1 MIVSIGAD
9 HAGFIY
15 KEPIKEHLAKKGIQV
30 LDEGTNS
37 DQATD
42 YPDYAFKVG
51 NRVKNQQA
59 DLGIL
64 ICGTGVGM
72 SIAANKV
79 EGIRAALLET
89 EFTAE
94 SSKTHN
100 HANVITFGS
109 RVNTIDEV
117 LKFIDI
123 FMNAKESDAIR
134 HVGRVEKINKYEE
147 KKWEK

>member
-1 MIVSIGAD
+1 MKVSIGAD
-9 HAGFIY
+9 HAGYIY
-15 KEPIKEHLAKKGIQV
+15 KDPIKEHLQNKGIEV
-30 LDEGTNS
+30 IDEGTDS
-37 DQATD
+37 SQATD

-51 NRVKNQQA
+51 NRVKEKEA

-64 ICGTGVGM
+64 ICGTGIGM

-79 EGIRAALLET
+79 EGIRAAVVEND
-89 EFTAE
+89 FTAE
-94 SSKTHN
+94 SSRTHN

-123 FMNAKESDAIR
+123 FMSAKESEEKR
-134 HVGRVEKINKYEE
+134 HVGRVDKITDFEE
-147 KKWEK
+147 GKWEK

>member
-9 HAGFIY
+9 HAGYIY
-15 KEPIKEHLAKKGIQV
+15 KEPIKNHLEKLGIKV
-30 LDEGTNS
+30 LDEGTDS
-37 DQATD
+37 QEPSD

-51 NRVKNQQA
+51 NRVKKHEA
-59 DLGIL
+59 DWGIL

-79 EGIRAALLET
+79 EGIRAALVET
-89 EFTAE
+89 DFTAE

-117 LKFIDI
+117 LRFVDI
-123 FMNAKESDAIR
+123 YKNAKESTEKR
-134 HVGRVEKINKYEE
+134 HVNRVKKIGDFEE
-147 KKWEK
+147 EKWEK

>member
-9 HAGFIY
+9 HAGYIY
-15 KEPIKEHLAKKGIQV
+15 KQPIKEHLMKLGIKV
-30 LDEGTNS
+30 LDEGTDS
-37 DQATD
+37 SEPTD
-42 YPDYAFKVG
+42 YPDYALKVG
-51 NRVKNQQA
+51 NRVKNHQA
-59 DLGIL
+59 DFGIL

-79 EGIRAALLET
+79 DGIRAALVET

-117 LKFIDI
+117 LKFLDI
-123 FMNAKESDAIR
+123 YMNSQESQETR
-134 HVGRVEKINKYEE
+134 HMNRVKKIGEIEE